1 MLHGSGGDEHLPVH
15 LVRRRVDAADRRA
28 VVVDEAASGVEEV
41 DVGLGTDAGAEHVH
55 RLGRPQIVGEQHRHE
70 FGRGLAHAR
79 VQCPGELTAAKLDEV
94 DPSISG
100 AVAEVRLELGAHAW
114 SVDDQSSPVG
124 GGLSQ

>member
-1 MLHGSGGDEHLPVH
+1 MLNGSGGDEHLPVH
-15 LVRRRVDAADRRA
+15 LVRRRVDAADRPA

-55 RLGRPQIVGEQHRHE
+55 RLGCPEIVGEQHRHE

-79 VQCPGELTAAKLDEV
+79 VQCPG
-94 DPSISG
+94 
-100 AVAEVRLELGAHAW
+100 AHAW
-114 SVDDQSSPVG
+114 SLDDQSSPVG